1 VGAWAAMWR
10 EWVAGLLVVRQERTL
25 TVLFTCV
32 AIIGIGEGV
41 MGALFA
47 PFVTSVLGGGGVDYG
62 WIVAAQAVGGLVG
75 STVIGRVG
83 RSVPTGLLY
92 GLGVLA
98 GGAIDLMTFNAHRV
112 VPGVLP
118 PIFLM
123 MLVGLPFAAIGVG
136 QVTLVQTATADEYRG
151 RVFGSLGAVMSL
163 SVLIGAALAGVFGD
177 RLGIVATLTID
188 GVAYMLAGVLALA
201 LLGTAPVARRVVAPE
216 T

>member
-1 VGAWAAMWR
+1 M
-10 EWVAGLLVVRQERTL
+10 E
-25 TVLFTCV
+25 
-32 AIIGIGEGV
+32 
-41 MGALFA
+41 
-47 PFVTSVLGGGGVDYG
+47 YG
-62 WIVAAQAVGGLVG
+62 WVVAAQAVGGLIG
-75 STVIGRVG
+75 SAAIGRIG
-83 RSVPTGLLY
+83 RNVPIGLLY

-112 VPGVLP
+112 VPGILP

-136 QVTLVQTATADEYRG
+136 QITLVQQAAPDEYRG

-163 SVLIGAALAGVFGD
+163 SVLIGAALAGIVGD

-201 LLGTAPVARRVVAPE
+201 LLGTVPLARRVVAPE